1 MIISELRVYDF
12 RQFKS
17 VDGAPGLKITFH
29 KGLNALIGEN
39 DSGKTAVID
48 ALKLVL
54 LTQSNEYI
62 RPSDEDFYKPVG
74 EDACSEFKIDC
85 TISGFTQNEAKN
97 FIEYLSFNQTEN
109 GIEYT
114 LELHYRAWKEG
125 HKIYQELRVGDI
137 DDGISM
143 DGKARELLKAVYLKP
158 LRDAEREM
166 SSGRGSRISQIL
178 LNHPVFKG
186 KKEHTVLDIFRDA
199 NQRIEDYFT
208 DDTDGKRILQTIRS
222 NLDSFSDKGQ
232 ASDAELKTS
241 DIQLK
246 AILESLSLNAPE
258 INPGLGELNLLFI
271 AAELLLL
278 KDDTDG
284 GLKLALIEEL
294 EAHLHPQAQLRLI
307 SYLQNEYNES
317 NFETGGQF
325 SDRINHT
332 QALHIRGDGALCIG
346 KQKKPLAGVGKASA
360 GQYKELLAELLKDE
374 GIIRYQDAYV
384 YASVAIDEL
393 PAEYT
398 DLFSSRF
405 QYVFIDEYQDCNNL
419 QRQAIDVIFD
429 PQKCAVFKIGDS
441 DQAIYNSAE
450 DTTPDWMPQPD
461 FLPIVTSCRFNQEIA
476 NVICKLKKSEKNIVT
491 LAGATGVKPVLLVF
505 SPENIDRVIGG
516 FISALDRHE
525 LYDNNGIYKAIGA
538 VKREDLSGLKI
549 GSYWTEF
556 DGSANKKN
564 EYSYWVLVDEIVQY
578 LLEGKLYKAEQS
590 VRRLLCR
597 VFHYIS
603 IKHPV
608 SGKDYTIVAMKNA
621 LDEKYRG
628 QYRQWIYE
636 MSRIQTIDRHSVD
649 QLLRQKINELLR
661 IGNPSLT
668 DIFTVLPAFFLE
680 ESTGVNHADIAEK
693 NVLIDPI
700 RGRRIIFDTIHSVKG
715 ETHDATLYLETD
727 RQGASDLNRILPY
740 FGVGRCGSSSLYDSS
755 RKLAYVGMSRPKKL
769 LCVAMQAETYEKSKG
784 IFDADWEVVDLR
796 G

>member
-1 MIISELRVYDF
+1 
-12 RQFKS
+12 
-17 VDGAPGLKITFH
+17 
-29 KGLNALIGEN
+29 
-39 DSGKTAVID
+39 
-48 ALKLVL
+48 
-54 LTQSNEYI
+54 
-62 RPSDEDFYKPVG
+62 
-74 EDACSEFKIDC
+74 
-85 TISGFTQNEAKN
+85 
-97 FIEYLSFNQTEN
+97 
-109 GIEYT
+109 
-114 LELHYRAWKEG
+114 
-125 HKIYQELRVGDI
+125 
-137 DDGISM
+137 
-143 DGKARELLKAVYLKP
+143 
-158 LRDAEREM
+158 
-166 SSGRGSRISQIL
+166 
-178 LNHPVFKG
+178 
-186 KKEHTVLDIFRDA
+186 
-199 NQRIEDYFT
+199 
-208 DDTDGKRILQTIRS
+208 
-222 NLDSFSDKGQ
+222 
-232 ASDAELKTS
+232 
-241 DIQLK
+241 
-246 AILESLSLNAPE
+246 
-258 INPGLGELNLLFI
+258 
-271 AAELLLL
+271 
-278 KDDTDG
+278 
-284 GLKLALIEEL
+284 
-294 EAHLHPQAQLRLI
+294 
-307 SYLQNEYNES
+307 
-317 NFETGGQF
+317 
-325 SDRINHT
+325 
-332 QALHIRGDGALCIG
+332 
-346 KQKKPLAGVGKASA
+346 
-360 GQYKELLAELLKDE
+360 
-374 GIIRYQDAYV
+374 
-384 YASVAIDEL
+384 
-393 PAEYT
+393 
-398 DLFSSRF
+398 
-405 QYVFIDEYQDCNNL
+405 
-419 QRQAIDVIFD
+419 
-429 PQKCAVFKIGDS
+429 
-441 DQAIYNSAE
+441 
-450 DTTPDWMPQPD
+450 MPQPD

>member
-85 TISGFTQNEAKN
+85 TISDFTQNEAKN

-125 HKIYQELRVGDI
+125 HKIYQELHVGDI
-137 DDGISM
+137 EDGISI

-178 LNHPVFKG
+178 LNHPVFKD

-199 NQRIEDYFT
+199 NQRIEDYFIG
-208 DDTDGKRILQTIRS
+208 DTDGKRILQTIRS
-222 NLDSFSDKGQ
+222 NLESFSDKGQ

-307 SYLQNEYNES
+307 SYLQNEYNENDVQIIIS
-317 NFETGGQF
+317 THSPILASKINLKNLILMKNGAGYDLAEGRTGLQKGDYLFLQRF
-325 SDRINHT
+325 LDSTKANLFFAKGIIMVEGDAENILIPVVADILGYPLEKYGISVVNVGSTAFLRYSGIMV
-332 QALHIRGDGALCIG
+332 RKDGADIG
-346 KQKKPLAGVGKASA
+346 
-360 GQYKELLAELLKDE
+360 
-374 GIIRYQDAYV
+374 I
-384 YASVAIDEL
+384 
-393 PAEYT
+393 
-398 DLFSSRF
+398 
-405 QYVFIDEYQDCNNL
+405 
-419 QRQAIDVIFD
+419 
-429 PQKCAVFKIGDS
+429 
-441 DQAIYNSAE
+441 
-450 DTTPDWMPQPD
+450 
-461 FLPIVTSCRFNQEIA
+461 
-476 NVICKLKKSEKNIVT
+476 
-491 LAGATGVKPVLLVF
+491 
-505 SPENIDRVIGG
+505 
-516 FISALDRHE
+516 
-525 LYDNNGIYKAIGA
+525 
-538 VKREDLSGLKI
+538 
-549 GSYWTEF
+549 
-556 DGSANKKN
+556 
-564 EYSYWVLVDEIVQY
+564 
-578 LLEGKLYKAEQS
+578 
-590 VRRLLCR
+590 
-597 VFHYIS
+597 
-603 IKHPV
+603 PV
-608 SGKDYTIVAMKNA
+608 SVITDCDVRPYDVEPTTKEKTFNEKEAESLQAKEKGDRKYTNGSVHGFTSPRWTLEYCIAMSCLSDDFHKAVHYGKKILNA
-621 LDEKYRG
+621 QEH
-628 QYRQWIYE
+628 I
-636 MSRIQTIDRHSVD
+636 
-649 QLLRQKINELLR
+649 
-661 IGNPSLT
+661 SLT
-668 DIFTVLPAFFLE
+668 DAKIDEA
-680 ESTGVNHADIAEK
+680 NRDAEAEAQAW
-693 NVLIDPI
+693 NGFSAAERAYNI
-700 RGRRIIFDTIHSVKG
+700 
-715 ETHDATLYLETD
+715 Y
-727 RQGASDLNRILPY
+727 DLMLN
-740 FGVGRCGSSSLYDSS
+740 GDGKSSL
-755 RKLAYVGMSRPKKL
+755 KAIVAQCLASLLRWEVSIIPDGQTQEKMFDLDLYGFKTDEGKKAVL
-769 LCVAMQAETYEKSKG
+769 KSK
-784 IFDADWEVVDLR
+784 IENDLFLSYIVNAIKYAA
-796 G
+796 GEAV